1 MEELDI
7 SPYKRYRMHP
17 DSLKRTKE
25 AIKYQEQIK
34 EALEDLKDSELKDVA
49 YFLSNTVEFRLYD
62 IYSSFAIDL
71 DLYAKLKEKYPE
83 EFL

>member
-7 SPYKRYRMHP
+7 SPYKRFRKHP
-17 DSLKRTKE
+17 DSIKRTKE
-25 AIKYQEQIK
+25 AIKYQEQIN
-34 EALEDLKDSELKDVA
+34 EALEDLKDFELKDVA

-62 IYSSFAIDL
+62 IYSMVPIDL
-71 DLYAKLKEKYPE
+71 ELYAKLKEKYPE